1 MAILPLKQHNHIDVD
16 AWKHFVLSD
25 SGGQKTLL
33 RLFQNGMQDDPHNTH
48 AMTTNGA
55 ISDPTIRKPND
66 APYIQKYFDVNKK
79 NM

>member
-1 MAILPLKQHNHIDVD
+1 VGVKKN
-16 AWKHFVLSD
+16 
-25 SGGQKTLL
+25 LL

-55 ISDPTIRKPND
+55 ISHPTIAKPND
-66 APYIQKYFDVNKK
+66 APCIQKYFDVNKK